1 MSEKHLTTE
10 DFDYDLPESLIAQTP
25 LEERDQSRML
35 ILDSKTGEYQDD
47 YFYNVIDQLNPGDAL
62 VMNDSR
68 VMPARI
74 YGVKPETGGHVEVL
88 LLNNTHGDEWE
99 TLVKPARRAKV
110 GTRFP
115 LVMEL

>member
-47 YFYNVIDQLNPGDAL
+47 YFYNIWCK
-62 VMNDSR
+62 
-68 VMPARI
+68 ARNRWSC
-74 YGVKPETGGHVEVL
+74 GGSII
-88 LLNNTHGDEWE
+88 
-99 TLVKPARRAKV
+99 K
-110 GTRFP
+110 
-115 LVMEL
+115 